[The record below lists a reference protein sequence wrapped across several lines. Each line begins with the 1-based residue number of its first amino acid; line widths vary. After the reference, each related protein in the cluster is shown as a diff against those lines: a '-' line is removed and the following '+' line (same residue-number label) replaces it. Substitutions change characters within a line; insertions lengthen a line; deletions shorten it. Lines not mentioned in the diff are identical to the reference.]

1 MDDNYFF
8 DEVDMATTRTYLE
21 KKISEL
27 RKKGGDMSTREVID
41 KIILAT
47 LGAWIMT
54 RDEADKVFEDLK
66 NSTREDFIKE
76 LTERSFQAKKRV
88 EEAVSER
95 AKEMLEGLDS
105 ASQEHMNNLEKRMD
119 VMAMEMRRMESKID
133 ELSTKRTG

>member
-1 MDDNYFF
+1 
-8 DEVDMATTRTYLE
+8 MATTKTYLD

>member
-133 ELSTKRTG
+133 ELSTKRAE